1 MPEYGGA
8 DDKETPQDRAAQ
20 NKAAQAET
28 AYDGAPHEA
37 TAYEATAYEAT
48 AHDGTPHDEPPYD
61 QTASGGIDAL
71 LVAITDEPLPA
82 GARDDPR
89 FMARH
94 RSAVADVALL
104 REQLRVIGDTLADDG
119 PRAARAPSPGRP
131 APRAPAPPG
140 APKQPTAP
148 HRPHRSRRYA
158 GAAVGALVIAAGTT
172 LLGGLVWLGVQ
183 GGGGGAADSDAGAKS
198 DSSAGRS
205 EDSGGD
211 TSSLS
216 PEMRLACSKVLA
228 EGTVRSVTSTG
239 EGNVRVVLEVR
250 RYYRPEQPVA
260 DHPTVTVT
268 LPGAARE
275 DLKPGTYALVRVPLY
290 PRDPLDDE
298 TGRPDYE
305 TGRGVGDAREE
316 IVGALSGAR
325 GLECAGPEGDRG

>member
-1 MPEYGGA
+1 MPEPEGA
-8 DDKETPQDRAAQ
+8 DDRETPQ
-20 NKAAQAET
+20 AEA
-28 AYDGAPHEA
+28 AYDA
-37 TAYEATAYEAT
+37 TRHDRTAR
-48 AHDGTPHDEPPYD
+48 
-61 QTASGGIDAL
+61 GGIDAL

-119 PRAARAPSPGRP
+119 PPAARVPSPGRP
-131 APRAPAPPG
+131 GDGRKAGPPRAPAPPG
-140 APKQPTAP
+140 APKQPTGPRRP

-183 GGGGGAADSDAGAKS
+183 GGGGGGAADSDAGAKS

-228 EGTVRSVTSTG
+228 EGTVRNVTSTG
-239 EGNVRVVLEVR
+239 GGNVRVVLEVR

-290 PRDPLDDE
+290 PRGPLDDE
-298 TGRPDYE
+298 SGRPDYE

-316 IVGALSGAR
+316 IVGALPGAR